1 MPGQGGVWGRRDGT
15 VTHEGPAARHHSGLP
30 GNTPP
35 MTNTPQAPEG
45 FHVPPQAE
53 AVEDD
58 AMDEVLDSYAEA
70 IEDSPDAGETAE
82 GA

>member
-1 MPGQGGVWGRRDGT
+1 
-15 VTHEGPAARHHSGLP
+15 
-30 GNTPP
+30 